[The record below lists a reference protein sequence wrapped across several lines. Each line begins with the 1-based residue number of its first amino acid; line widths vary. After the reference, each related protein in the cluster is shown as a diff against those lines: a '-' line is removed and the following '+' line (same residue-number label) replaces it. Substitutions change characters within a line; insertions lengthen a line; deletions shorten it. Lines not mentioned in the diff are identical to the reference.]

1 MAAAADAGLAG
12 ISYVESVGVDAARWP
27 AERARLESVLAAAPP
42 GRTVGISPH
51 TPYTLGTGV
60 LAELSRF
67 ARERGLRLHPHLGE
81 SADEDEFVR
90 RGTGPL
96 AVGSRRMGRDLE
108 LVGVGF
114 GASPTAYLN
123 SVGCLGPDV
132 HVAHGVHLDAAD
144 RALLRQRGT
153 AVALCVRSNVTLG
166 IGHPPV
172 AAYLAE
178 GSPVAVGTDSLA
190 SVGSLDLLDELR
202 ALRDLALAQGVA
214 ADGLPERLL
223 RLATRGGAAAMG
235 LADVG
240 RLVPGARADLA
251 GFSVS
256 GSPADPFT
264 ALVESGRCVL
274 TVVAGVP
281 VAGVSLGAA
290 SAGRGSREPRAGG
303 RTAAGSD
310 RASLDRANRASL
322 DRAGLDKAPG
332 DVARMFDHVAPRY
345 DITNTVLSLGQDRR
359 WRRRRARRAGSAPG
373 AARARSRRRNRDVRV
388 GLRPV
393 GGRRRGLRL
402 LPGDACGGASE
413 GSVEPARRCIWS
425 PATACGCPSPT
436 ARSTG

>member
-1 MAAAADAGLAG
+1 MQRYAAHWVLPMDGPVVRDAAVVVVDGRVADIQPALPRDVVVADVLTPGLVNAHAHLEFGPGFADLATSGRPFPQWLAAMIVRRQALSTAQWEDQARASVQALLATGTTCVADVVSHGPGIAAAADAGLAG
-12 ISYVESVGVDAARWP
+12 ISYVESVGIDAPRWP
-27 AERARLESVLAAAPP
+27 AERARLGSVLAAAAP
-42 GRTVGISPH
+42 GRAVGISPH

-90 RGTGPL
+90 RGTGLL

-108 LVGVGF
+108 LLDVGF
-114 GASPTAYLN
+114 GASPTTYLN

-202 ALRDLALAQGVA
+202 AVRDLALTQGVA

-223 RLATRGGAAAMG
+223 RLATCGGAAAMG

-251 GFSVS
+251 GYSVV

-281 VAGVSLGAA
+281 VAGVSMGA
-290 SAGRGSREPRAGG
+290 GTPGG
-303 RTAAGSD
+303 IS
-310 RASLDRANRASL
+310 
-322 DRAGLDKAPG
+322 
-332 DVARMFDHVAPRY
+332 
-345 DITNTVLSLGQDRR
+345 
-359 WRRRRARRAGSAPG
+359 
-373 AARARSRRRNRDVRV
+373 
-388 GLRPV
+388 
-393 GGRRRGLRL
+393 
-402 LPGDACGGASE
+402 
-413 GSVEPARRCIWS
+413 
-425 PATACGCPSPT
+425 
-436 ARSTG
+436 